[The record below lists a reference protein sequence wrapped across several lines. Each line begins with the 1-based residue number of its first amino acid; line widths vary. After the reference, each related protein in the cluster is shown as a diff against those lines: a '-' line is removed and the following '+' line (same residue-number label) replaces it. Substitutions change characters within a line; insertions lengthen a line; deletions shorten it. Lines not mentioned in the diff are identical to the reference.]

1 MNTEFISQMQRFNL
15 AKRIYEGDKKAE
27 KELYFELDRL
37 EGRIKQLE
45 LKIEL
50 LLNSYENG
58 SYLTSKIK
66 K

>member
-1 MNTEFISQMQRFNL
+1 MKTEFLSPMQRHDL
-15 AKRIYEGDKKAE
+15 VKKITEGDKKAE
-27 KELYFELDRL
+27 KHLYLELDRL

-50 LLNSYENG
+50 LLNSYG
-58 SYLTSKIK
+58 DVSYLTSKIK